1 MKKNNFKI
9 VKIDKSKNLFNYEK
23 KILINELILD
33 LKLGYYDFEKEKAQ
47 KVKFSLEIDYQDKKP
62 SNDKDIKSIVN
73 YGTIVK
79 FITKLIKKKHYNF
92 LETLAEAVF
101 DELFKDK
108 RIAKIMLKI
117 EKLEI
122 LKQCSSVGIQITKK
136 EVMISSEIGKEVI
149 KKELPLIPKLP
160 GVYRM
165 LNDKGDILY
174 VGKAKNLPNRLK
186 SYVSEKNHIIRT
198 ERMLSQTRKL
208 EITTTSNE
216 SEALLLE
223 ANLIK
228 KYKPKFNILLR
239 DDKSFPFI
247 FIGNKDK
254 WPQIKRHRGKK
265 TKKGFY
271 FGPFAS
277 AGSANW
283 TIKMI
288 QKIFHLRVCD
298 DTVFKNRERPC
309 ILYQIKRCSGP
320 CVGYIEKN
328 EYKKTVDDAIEF
340 VSGKSR
346 KIQKSLSDQMEKAS
360 DNLDFEKAGIL
371 RDRIKSLNIIQSSQR
386 INEANL
392 IEADVIAGYKESGKT
407 CIQVFFY
414 RSKQNWGNQAFFPKH
429 DPDEKLSDIL
439 NSFVSQFYENKSVP
453 SSIILSEEIKEKI
466 LIEKTLSQKEEK
478 QIDISIAKKGSKLKV
493 INQAIKNAKDS
504 LTRKLYESQN
514 NRELFDAVANKFNLE
529 TNINLIEVYDNSH
542 IQGTNSVGALI
553 AYGDEGFIKKRY
565 RKFNIKIQKNE
576 QDDYGMMREVLNR
589 RFKRAIQEKDN
600 YLTFPDLVLIDGG
613 KGQYSVARETL
624 NELGLHDL
632 PIVAIAKGKQRNSGN
647 ETFFHNGKEFKFIKN
662 DPTLFFLQ
670 RIRDES
676 HRFAISA
683 HRAKR
688 KKGISKSLLDQIEG
702 IGSIRKRALLN
713 HFGSARAVESA
724 SLDEIKSVE
733 GVEAKVAKK
742 IYNFFHE

>member
-1 MKKNNFKI
+1 MEYRF
-9 VKIDKSKNLFNYEK
+9 
-23 KILINELILD
+23 
-33 LKLGYYDFEKEKAQ
+33 Q
-47 KVKFSLEIDYQDKKP
+47 
-62 SNDKDIKSIVN
+62 
-73 YGTIVK
+73 
-79 FITKLIKKKHYNF
+79 
-92 LETLAEAVF
+92 
-101 DELFKDK
+101 
-108 RIAKIMLKI
+108 
-117 EKLEI
+117 
-122 LKQCSSVGIQITKK
+122 KK
-136 EVMISSEIGKEVI
+136 EAMTSSETGKNII
-149 KKELPLIPKLP
+149 KKEIPLIAKLP
-160 GVYRM
+160 GVYKM
-165 LNDKGDILY
+165 LGEKNEVLY

-198 ERMLSQTRKL
+198 ERMLAKTKKL

-228 KYKPKFNILLR
+228 KHKPRFNILLR

-247 FIGNKDK
+247 FISNKDN
-254 WPQIKRHRGKK
+254 WPQIKKHRGKK
-265 TKKGFY
+265 NKEGFF

-288 QKIFHLRVCD
+288 QKIFQLRICD

-320 CVGYIEKN
+320 CVNFIDKED
-328 EYKKTVDDAIEF
+328 YKKSVDDAIDF

-346 KIQKSLSDQMEKAS
+346 KIQKNLSQQMEIAS
-360 DNLDFEKAGIL
+360 DKLDFEKAALL

-386 INEANL
+386 VNEANL
-392 IEADVIAGYKESGKT
+392 VEADVIAGYKESGKT

-429 DPDEKLSDIL
+429 DPDENLSNII
-439 NSFVSQFYENKSVP
+439 NSFISQFYENKSVP
-453 SSIILSEEIKEKI
+453 GNIILSEEIKEKL
-466 LIEKTLSQKEEK
+466 LIEKTLSKKENK
-478 QIDISIAKKGSKLKV
+478 QVNITVAKKGSKLKV

-504 LTRKLYESQN
+504 LNRKLYESQN
-514 NRELFDAVANKFNLE
+514 NKELFENISQKFSLNS
-529 TNINLIEVYDNSH
+529 NINLVEVYDNSH
-542 IQGTNSVGALI
+542 IQGTDSIGALI
-553 AYGDEGFIKKRY
+553 AFGEEGFVKKRY
-565 RKFNIKIQKNE
+565 RKFNIKIKKNL
-576 QDDYGMMREVLNR
+576 QDDYGMMREVINR
-589 RFKRAIQEKDN
+589 RFKRALQEKEH
-600 YLTFPDLVLIDGG
+600 YLTLPDLILIDGG
-613 KGQYSVARETL
+613 KGQYSVVRETM
-624 NELGLHDL
+624 NELGLHEI
-632 PIVAIAKGKQRNSGN
+632 PVIAIAKGKFRNSGD
-647 ETFFHNGKEFKFIKN
+647 ETFFHNGKNFKFEKN

-670 RIRDES
+670 RMRDEA

-688 KKGISKSLLDQIEG
+688 KKGLKKSLLDQIDG

-724 SLDEIKSVE
+724 SLDEIKSVD
-733 GVEAKVAKK
+733 GVEDKVAKK

>member
-1 MKKNNFKI
+1 M
-9 VKIDKSKNLFNYEK
+9 V
-23 KILINELILD
+23 
-33 LKLGYYDFEKEKAQ
+33 
-47 KVKFSLEIDYQDKKP
+47 
-62 SNDKDIKSIVN
+62 
-73 YGTIVK
+73 
-79 FITKLIKKKHYNF
+79 
-92 LETLAEAVF
+92 
-101 DELFKDK
+101 
-108 RIAKIMLKI
+108 
-117 EKLEI
+117 
-122 LKQCSSVGIQITKK
+122 SSD
-136 EVMISSEIGKEVI
+136 IGKKVI
-149 KKELPLIPKLP
+149 KKEIPLVPKLP

-165 LNDKGDILY
+165 LNAKNEVLY

-198 ERMLSQTRKL
+198 ERMLSQTTKL

-228 KYKPKFNILLR
+228 KYKPRFNILLR

-265 TKKGFY
+265 NRDGFF

-288 QKIFHLRVCD
+288 QKIFQLRVCD

-320 CVGYIEKN
+320 CVGYVKEHD
-328 EYKKTVDDAIEF
+328 YKKSVEDAIEF

-346 KIQKSLSDQMEKAS
+346 KIQKNLSVQMEKS
-360 DNLDFEKAGIL
+360 SEDLDFEKAAIL
-371 RDRIKSLNIIQSSQR
+371 RDKIKSLNIIQSSQR
-386 INEANL
+386 VNEANL
-392 IEADVIAGYKESGKT
+392 VEADVIAGYKESGKT
-407 CIQVFFY
+407 CVQVFFY

-429 DPDEKLSDIL
+429 DPDENLNEII

-453 SSIILSEEIKEKI
+453 SSIIISEEIKEKE
-466 LIEKTLSQKEEK
+466 LIEKALTKKEGK
-478 QIDISIAKKGSKLKV
+478 HINISVAKKGSRLNV

-504 LTRKLYESQN
+504 LNRKLYEGQN
-514 NRELFDAVANKFNLE
+514 NKQLFEEVAKKFDLE
-529 TNINLIEVYDNSH
+529 GIINLVEVYDNSH
-542 IQGTNSVGALI
+542 NQGSNSVGALI
-553 AYGDEGFIKKRY
+553 TYGEEGFIKKRY
-565 RKFNIKIQKNE
+565 RKFNIKLEKNE

-589 RFKRAIQEKDN
+589 RFKRAVQEKDN
-600 YLTFPDLVLIDGG
+600 YLTMPDLVLVDGG
-613 KGQYSVARETL
+613 KGQYSVARETM
-624 NELGLHDL
+624 NELGLHDI
-632 PIVAIAKGKQRNSGN
+632 PIIAIAKGKFRNSGN
-647 ETFFHNGKEFKFIKN
+647 ETFFHNGKEFKFEKN

-670 RIRDES
+670 RIRDEA

-688 KKGISKSLLDQIEG
+688 KKGINKSLLDQIDG
-702 IGSIRKRALLN
+702 IGSVRKRSLLN

-733 GVEAKVAKK
+733 GVEEKVAKK

>member
-1 MKKNNFKI
+1 M
-9 VKIDKSKNLFNYEK
+9 
-23 KILINELILD
+23 
-33 LKLGYYDFEKEKAQ
+33 
-47 KVKFSLEIDYQDKKP
+47 
-62 SNDKDIKSIVN
+62 
-73 YGTIVK
+73 T
-79 FITKLIKKKHYNF
+79 
-92 LETLAEAVF
+92 
-101 DELFKDK
+101 
-108 RIAKIMLKI
+108 
-117 EKLEI
+117 
-122 LKQCSSVGIQITKK
+122 SSD
-136 EVMISSEIGKEVI
+136 IGKEVI

-165 LNDKGDILY
+165 LNSKNEILY
-174 VGKAKNLPNRLK
+174 IGKAKNLPNRLK
-186 SYVSEKNHIIRT
+186 NYISEKNQIIRT
-198 ERMLSQTRKL
+198 ERMLSQTKRL

-228 KYKPKFNILLR
+228 KYKPRFNILLR

-247 FIGNKDK
+247 FIGNEDK

-265 TKKGFY
+265 DKKGFF

-320 CVGYIEKN
+320 CVGYIKEKD
-328 EYKKTVDDAIEF
+328 YKQTVDDAIEF

-346 KIQKSLSDQMEKAS
+346 RIQKNLSNQMEKAS
-360 DNLDFEKAGIL
+360 DDLDFERASIL

-392 IEADVIAGYKESGKT
+392 TEADVIAGYKESGKT

-414 RSKQNWGNQAFFPKH
+414 RSKQNWGNQAFYPKH
-429 DPDEKLSDIL
+429 DPDENLKEIL

-453 SSIILSEEIKEKI
+453 SSIILSEEIREKA
-466 LIEKTLSQKEEK
+466 LIEKTLSKKENK
-478 QIDISIAKKGSKLKV
+478 QINISIAKKGSKLKV
-493 INQAIKNAKDS
+493 VSQAIKNAKDS
-504 LTRKLYESQN
+504 LNRRLYESQN
-514 NRELFDAVANKFNLE
+514 NKEVFESVAKKFDLE

-553 AYGDEGFIKKRY
+553 SYGEEGFIKKRY
-565 RKFNIKIQKNE
+565 RKFNIKIQKNK
-576 QDDYGMMREVLNR
+576 QDDFGMMKEVLNR
-589 RFKRAIQEKDN
+589 RFKKAIQEKDN
-600 YLTFPDLVLIDGG
+600 FLTFPDLVLVDGG
-613 KGQYSVARETL
+613 KGQYSAARESL
-624 NELGLHDL
+624 NELGLHDI
-632 PIVAIAKGKQRNSGN
+632 PIIAIAKGKFRNSGN
-647 ETFFHNGKEFKFIKN
+647 ETFFHNGKEFKFAKN

-688 KKGISKSLLDQIEG
+688 KKGMSQSLLDQIDG

-724 SLDEIKSVE
+724 SLDEIQSVE
-733 GVEAKVAKK
+733 GVEEKVAKK
-742 IYNFFHE
+742 IYNYFHE

>member
-1 MKKNNFKI
+1 MGY
-9 VKIDKSKNLFNYEK
+9 KS
-23 KILINELILD
+23 
-33 LKLGYYDFEKEKAQ
+33 Q
-47 KVKFSLEIDYQDKKP
+47 
-62 SNDKDIKSIVN
+62 
-73 YGTIVK
+73 
-79 FITKLIKKKHYNF
+79 
-92 LETLAEAVF
+92 
-101 DELFKDK
+101 
-108 RIAKIMLKI
+108 
-117 EKLEI
+117 
-122 LKQCSSVGIQITKK
+122 KK
-136 EVMISSEIGKEVI
+136 EVMISSEIGKEII

-160 GVYRM
+160 GVYKM
-165 LNDKGDILY
+165 LSDKDQILY

-198 ERMLSQTRKL
+198 ERMLSQTRKI

-228 KYKPKFNILLR
+228 KHKPKFNILLR

-254 WPQIKRHRGKK
+254 WSQIKRHRGKK
-265 TKKGFY
+265 TKEGFY

-320 CVGYIEKN
+320 CVGYIDEN
-328 EYKKTVDDAIEF
+328 EYKRTVDDAVEF

-346 KIQKSLSDQMEKAS
+346 KIQKNLSDQMEKAS
-360 DNLDFEKAGIL
+360 ESLDFEKAGIL

-392 IEADVIAGYKESGKT
+392 VEADVIAAYKESGQT

-429 DPDEKLSDIL
+429 DPDENLGNIL

-453 SSIILSEEIKEKI
+453 SSIILSQEIKEKI
-466 LIEKTLSQKEEK
+466 LIEQTLSQKEGK
-478 QIDISIAKKGSKLKV
+478 QVNISVAKKGSKLKV

-504 LTRKLYESQN
+504 LNRKLHETQN
-514 NRELFDAVANKFNLE
+514 NRELFESVVAKFNLE

-553 AYGDEGFIKKRY
+553 SYGDEGFIKKRY
-565 RKFNIKIQKNE
+565 RKFNIKMKKNE
-576 QDDYGMMREVLNR
+576 QDDYGMMKEVLTR
-589 RFKRAIQEKDN
+589 RFKKAVQEKEGH
-600 YLTFPDLVLIDGG
+600 LSFPDLIFVDGG

-624 NELGLHDL
+624 NELGLHDIPL
-632 PIVAIAKGKQRNSGN
+632 IAIAKGKFRNSGN
-647 ETFFHNGKEFKFIKN
+647 ETFFHNGKEYKFSKN

-683 HRAKR
+683 HRARR

-733 GVEAKVAKK
+733 GVEEKVAKK

>member
-1 MKKNNFKI
+1 MGY
-9 VKIDKSKNLFNYEK
+9 KS
-23 KILINELILD
+23 
-33 LKLGYYDFEKEKAQ
+33 Q
-47 KVKFSLEIDYQDKKP
+47 
-62 SNDKDIKSIVN
+62 
-73 YGTIVK
+73 
-79 FITKLIKKKHYNF
+79 
-92 LETLAEAVF
+92 
-101 DELFKDK
+101 
-108 RIAKIMLKI
+108 
-117 EKLEI
+117 
-122 LKQCSSVGIQITKK
+122 KK
-136 EVMISSEIGKEVI
+136 EVMISSEIGKEII

-160 GVYRM
+160 GVYKM
-165 LNDKGDILY
+165 LSDKDQILY

-198 ERMLSQTRKL
+198 ERMLSQTRKI

-228 KYKPKFNILLR
+228 KHKPKFNILLR

-247 FIGNKDK
+247 FIGNKDR
-254 WPQIKRHRGKK
+254 WSQIKRHRGKK
-265 TKKGFY
+265 TKEGFY

-298 DTVFKNRERPC
+298 DTVFKNRQRPC

-320 CVGYIEKN
+320 CVGYIDES
-328 EYKKTVDDAIEF
+328 EYKGTVDDAIEF

-346 KIQKSLSDQMEKAS
+346 KIQKNLSDQMEKAS
-360 DNLDFEKAGIL
+360 ESLDFEKAGIL

-392 IEADVIAGYKESGKT
+392 VEADVIAAYKESGQT

-429 DPDEKLSDIL
+429 DPDENLGNIL

-453 SSIILSEEIKEKI
+453 SSIILSQEIKEKI
-466 LIEKTLSQKEEK
+466 LIEQTLSQKEGK
-478 QIDISIAKKGSKLKV
+478 QVNISVAKKGSKLKV

-504 LTRKLYESQN
+504 LNRKLHETQN
-514 NRELFDAVANKFNLE
+514 NRELFESVVAKFNLE

-553 AYGDEGFIKKRY
+553 SYGDEGFIKKRY
-565 RKFNIKIQKNE
+565 RKFNIKIKKNE
-576 QDDYGMMREVLNR
+576 QDDYGMMKEVLTR
-589 RFKRAIQEKDN
+589 RFKKAVQEKEGH
-600 YLTFPDLVLIDGG
+600 LSFPDLIFVDGG

-624 NELGLHDL
+624 NELGLHDIPL
-632 PIVAIAKGKQRNSGN
+632 IAIAKGKFRNSGN
-647 ETFFHNGKEFKFIKN
+647 ETFFHNGKEYKFSKN

-683 HRAKR
+683 HRARR

-724 SLDEIKSVE
+724 SLDEIKTVE
-733 GVEAKVAKK
+733 GVEEKVAKK

>member
-1 MKKNNFKI
+1 
-9 VKIDKSKNLFNYEK
+9 
-23 KILINELILD
+23 
-33 LKLGYYDFEKEKAQ
+33 
-47 KVKFSLEIDYQDKKP
+47 
-62 SNDKDIKSIVN
+62 
-73 YGTIVK
+73 
-79 FITKLIKKKHYNF
+79 
-92 LETLAEAVF
+92 
-101 DELFKDK
+101 
-108 RIAKIMLKI
+108 
-117 EKLEI
+117 
-122 LKQCSSVGIQITKK
+122 
-136 EVMISSEIGKEVI
+136 MISSEIGKEVI
-149 KKELPLIPKLP
+149 KKELALIPKLP
-160 GVYRM
+160 GVYKM
-165 LNDKGDILY
+165 INSKNEILY

-198 ERMLSQTRKL
+198 ERMLSQTKKI

-228 KYKPKFNILLR
+228 KHKPKFNILLR

-247 FIGNKDK
+247 FIGKEDK

-265 TKKGFY
+265 EKKGFF

-309 ILYQIKRCSGP
+309 ILYQIKRCSAP
-320 CVGYIEKN
+320 CVGFIEEKD
-328 EYKKTVDDAIEF
+328 YKQSVDDAIEF

-346 KIQKSLSDQMEKAS
+346 KIQKNLSQQMEKAS
-360 DNLDFEKAGIL
+360 EELDFEKATIL

-386 INEANL
+386 VNEANL
-392 IEADVIAGYKESGKT
+392 VEADVIAGYKESGKT

-414 RSKQNWGNQAFFPKH
+414 RSKQNWGNQAFYPKH
-429 DPDEKLSDIL
+429 DAEENLSEIL

-453 SSIILSEEIKEKI
+453 ASIILSENIREKD
-466 LIEKTLSQKEEK
+466 LIEKTLSKKEDK
-478 QIDISIAKKGSKLKV
+478 QINISIAKKGSKLKV
-493 INQAIKNAKDS
+493 INQVIKNAKDS
-504 LTRKLYESQN
+504 LSRKLYEHQN
-514 NRELFDAVANKFNLE
+514 NKELFESVAKKFNLE

-553 AYGDEGFIKKRY
+553 TYGEEGFIKKRY
-565 RKFNIKIQKNE
+565 RKFNIKIRENI
-576 QDDYGMMREVLNR
+576 QDDYGMIKEVLER
-589 RFKRAIQEKDN
+589 RFKRALQEKDN

-613 KGQYSVARETL
+613 KGQYSSARSSL
-624 NELGLHDL
+624 NELGLHDI
-632 PIVAIAKGKQRNSGN
+632 PVIAIAKGKLRNSGN
-647 ETFFHNGKEFKFIKN
+647 EVFFHNGKELKFEKN

-670 RIRDES
+670 RIRDEA
-676 HRFAISA
+676 HRFAVSA

-688 KKGISKSLLDQIEG
+688 KKGMTSSLLDQIEG

-724 SLDEIKSVE
+724 SLDEIQSVD
-733 GVEAKVAKK
+733 GVEEKVAKK

>member
-1 MKKNNFKI
+1 
-9 VKIDKSKNLFNYEK
+9 
-23 KILINELILD
+23 
-33 LKLGYYDFEKEKAQ
+33 
-47 KVKFSLEIDYQDKKP
+47 
-62 SNDKDIKSIVN
+62 
-73 YGTIVK
+73 
-79 FITKLIKKKHYNF
+79 
-92 LETLAEAVF
+92 
-101 DELFKDK
+101 
-108 RIAKIMLKI
+108 
-117 EKLEI
+117 
-122 LKQCSSVGIQITKK
+122 
-136 EVMISSEIGKEVI
+136 MISSEIGKDVI

-165 LNDKGDILY
+165 LNNKDVILY

-198 ERMLSQTRKL
+198 ERMLSQTKKI

-247 FIGNKDK
+247 YIGNKDK
-254 WPQIKRHRGKK
+254 WPQIRKHRGKK
-265 TKKGFY
+265 NKDGFY

-320 CVGYIEKN
+320 CVGNIN
-328 EYKKTVDDAIEF
+328 ENDYKKTVDNAMEF

-346 KIQKSLSDQMEKAS
+346 KIQKNLSKQMEDAS
-360 DNLDFEKAGIL
+360 SELDFEKAAIL

-429 DPDEKLSDIL
+429 DPDEKLNNIV
-439 NSFVSQFYENKSVP
+439 NSFIAQFYENKSVP
-453 SSIILSEEIKEKI
+453 KSIILSEDIKERL
-466 LIEKTLSQKEEK
+466 LIEKALSKKENK
-478 QIDISIAKKGSKLKV
+478 QINISIAKKGSKLKV

-504 LTRKLYESQN
+504 LNRKIYESQN
-514 NRELFDAVANKFNLE
+514 NRELFDKVAEKFNLE
-529 TNINLIEVYDNSH
+529 PNLNLIEVYDNSH
-542 IQGTNSVGALI
+542 IQGSNSVGALI
-553 AYGDEGFIKKRY
+553 TYGDEGFIKKRY
-565 RKFNIKIQKNE
+565 RKFNIKIEKNE

-589 RFKRAIQEKDN
+589 RFKRAVEEKSN
-600 YLTFPDLVLIDGG
+600 YLSFPDLVLIDGG
-613 KGQYSVARETL
+613 KGQYSVARETM
-624 NELGLHDL
+624 NELGLHDI
-632 PIVAIAKGKQRNSGN
+632 PMIAIAKGKMRNSGN
-647 ETFFHNGKEFKFIKN
+647 ETFFHNGKEFKFSRN

-670 RIRDES
+670 RLRDES

-688 KKGISKSLLDQIEG
+688 KKGISKSLLDQIDG
-702 IGSIRKRALLN
+702 IGSVRKRALLN

-724 SLDEIKSVE
+724 SLDEIKSVN
-733 GVEAKVAKK
+733 GVEEIVAKK
-742 IYNFFHE
+742 IYNYFHE

>member
-1 MKKNNFKI
+1 
-9 VKIDKSKNLFNYEK
+9 
-23 KILINELILD
+23 
-33 LKLGYYDFEKEKAQ
+33 
-47 KVKFSLEIDYQDKKP
+47 
-62 SNDKDIKSIVN
+62 
-73 YGTIVK
+73 
-79 FITKLIKKKHYNF
+79 
-92 LETLAEAVF
+92 
-101 DELFKDK
+101 
-108 RIAKIMLKI
+108 
-117 EKLEI
+117 
-122 LKQCSSVGIQITKK
+122 
-136 EVMISSEIGKEVI
+136 MISSEAGKEII
-149 KKELPLIPKLP
+149 KKQLPLIPKLP

-165 LNDKGDILY
+165 LNSNNEILY
-174 VGKAKNLPNRLK
+174 VGKAKSLPNRLK
-186 SYVSEKNHIIRT
+186 SYVTEKNHIIRT
-198 ERMLSQTRKL
+198 ERMLSQTKKI

-247 FIGNKDK
+247 YIGNKDK
-254 WPQIKRHRGKK
+254 WPQIKKHRGKK
-265 TKKGFY
+265 EKKGFF

-298 DTVFKNRERPC
+298 DTVFKNRKRPC

-320 CVGYIEKN
+320 CVGYIDET
-328 EYKKTVDDAIEF
+328 EYKKSVDDAIEF

-346 KIQKSLSDQMEKAS
+346 KIQKDLSSQMEKAS
-360 DNLDFEKAGIL
+360 EDLDFEKATIL

-392 IEADVIAGYKESGKT
+392 LEADVIAGYKESGKT

-429 DPDEKLSDIL
+429 DPDESLNNVL

-453 SSIILSEEIKEKI
+453 KSIILSEEIKEKS
-466 LIEKTLSQKEEK
+466 LIEKTLSKKENKE
-478 QIDISIAKKGSKLKV
+478 IGISIAKKGSKLKV
-493 INQAIKNAKDS
+493 INLAIKNAKDS
-504 LTRKLYESQN
+504 LNRKLYESQN
-514 NRELFDAVANKFNLE
+514 NKELFEHVVKKFNLDS
-529 TNINLIEVYDNSH
+529 NINLIEVYDNSH

-553 AYGDEGFIKKRY
+553 AFGDEGFIKKRY
-565 RKFNIKIQKNE
+565 RKFNIKIEKNS

-600 YLTFPDLVLIDGG
+600 FLSFPDLVLIDGG
-613 KGQYSVARETL
+613 KGQYSTARETM
-624 NELGLHDL
+624 NELGLHDI
-632 PIVAIAKGKQRNSGN
+632 PIIAIAKGKYRNSGN
-647 ETFFHNGKEFKFIKN
+647 ETFFHKGKEYKFQKN

-670 RIRDES
+670 RLRDES
-676 HRFAISA
+676 HRFVISA
-683 HRAKR
+683 HRTKR
-688 KKGISKSLLDQIEG
+688 KRAISKSLLDQIEG
-702 IGSIRKRALLN
+702 IGSMRKRSLLN

-733 GVEAKVAKK
+733 GVEEKVAKK

>member
-1 MKKNNFKI
+1 
-9 VKIDKSKNLFNYEK
+9 
-23 KILINELILD
+23 
-33 LKLGYYDFEKEKAQ
+33 
-47 KVKFSLEIDYQDKKP
+47 
-62 SNDKDIKSIVN
+62 
-73 YGTIVK
+73 
-79 FITKLIKKKHYNF
+79 
-92 LETLAEAVF
+92 
-101 DELFKDK
+101 
-108 RIAKIMLKI
+108 
-117 EKLEI
+117 
-122 LKQCSSVGIQITKK
+122 
-136 EVMISSEIGKEVI
+136 MISSDIGKEVI

-165 LNDKGDILY
+165 LNAKNEVLY
-174 VGKAKNLPNRLK
+174 VGKAKNLLNRLK

-198 ERMLSQTRKL
+198 ERMLSQTKKL

-228 KYKPKFNILLR
+228 KHKPKYNILLR

-247 FIGNKDK
+247 FIGDKDK

-265 TKKGFY
+265 NKDGFY

-277 AGSANW
+277 SGSANW

-288 QKIFHLRVCD
+288 QKIFQLRVCD

-320 CVGYIEKN
+320 CVGFVKEG
-328 EYKKTVDDAIEF
+328 EYKNSVDDAIKF

-346 KIQKSLSDQMEKAS
+346 KIQKNLSTQMEKS
-360 DNLDFEKAGIL
+360 SEELNFEKAAIL

-392 IEADVIAGYKESGKT
+392 VEADVIAGYKESGKT

-429 DPDEKLSDIL
+429 DPDEDLNEIL
-439 NSFVSQFYENKSVP
+439 NSFLSQFYENKAVP
-453 SSIILSEEIKEKI
+453 SSIIINEEIKEKT
-466 LIEKTLSQKEEK
+466 LIEKTLSKKEGK
-478 QIDISIAKKGSKLKV
+478 QINISIAKKGSKLNV

-504 LTRKLYESQN
+504 LNRKLYESQN
-514 NRELFDAVANKFNLE
+514 NKELFEEVANKFNLE
-529 TNINLIEVYDNSH
+529 NDINLVEVYDNSH
-542 IQGTNSVGALI
+542 NQGSNSVGALI
-553 AYGDEGFIKKRY
+553 AYGEEGFIKKRY

-576 QDDYGMMREVLNR
+576 QDDYGMMKEVVNR
-589 RFKRAIQEKDN
+589 RFKRAVQEKNN
-600 YLTFPDLVLIDGG
+600 YLSMPDLVLIDGG
-613 KGQYSVARETL
+613 KGQYSVVRETM
-624 NELGLHDL
+624 NELGLHDI
-632 PIVAIAKGKQRNSGN
+632 PIIAIAKGKFRNSGN
-647 ETFFHNGKEFKFIKN
+647 ETFFHNGKDFKFEKN

-670 RIRDES
+670 RIRDEA

-688 KKGISKSLLDQIEG
+688 KKGISRSLLDQIDS

-724 SLDEIKSVE
+724 SLEEIKSVE
-733 GVEAKVAKK
+733 GVEEKVAKK

>member
-1 MKKNNFKI
+1 
-9 VKIDKSKNLFNYEK
+9 
-23 KILINELILD
+23 
-33 LKLGYYDFEKEKAQ
+33 
-47 KVKFSLEIDYQDKKP
+47 
-62 SNDKDIKSIVN
+62 
-73 YGTIVK
+73 
-79 FITKLIKKKHYNF
+79 
-92 LETLAEAVF
+92 
-101 DELFKDK
+101 
-108 RIAKIMLKI
+108 
-117 EKLEI
+117 
-122 LKQCSSVGIQITKK
+122 
-136 EVMISSEIGKEVI
+136 MISSELGKEAI

-165 LNDKGDILY
+165 LDSKNEILY

-186 SYVSEKNHIIRT
+186 SYIAEKNHIIRT
-198 ERMLSQTRKL
+198 ERMLSQTKKI

-247 FIGNKDK
+247 FIGNKDE

-265 TKKGFY
+265 SKEGFY

-320 CVGYIEKN
+320 CVGYINKE
-328 EYKKTVDDAIEF
+328 EYKRSVDDAIEF

-346 KIQKSLSDQMEKAS
+346 RIQKNLSNQMEKAS
-360 DNLDFEKAGIL
+360 ENLDFEKAAIL

-392 IEADVIAGYKESGKT
+392 LEADVIAGYKESGKA

-429 DPDEKLSDIL
+429 DPDEKLSNIL
-439 NSFVSQFYENKSVP
+439 NSFISQFYENKNVP
-453 SSIILSEEIKEKI
+453 SLIILSEDIKEKN
-466 LIEKTLSQKEEK
+466 LIEKTLSKKESK
-478 QIDISIAKKGSKLKV
+478 HINISVAKKGSKLKV

-504 LTRKLYESQN
+504 LNRKLYESQN
-514 NRELFDAVANKFNLE
+514 NKELFDSVSKKFNLE
-529 TNINLIEVYDNSH
+529 TNISLIEVYDNSH

-553 AYGDEGFIKKRY
+553 AYGEEGFIKKRY
-565 RKFNIKIQKNE
+565 RKFNIKKKDNE

-589 RFKRAIQEKDN
+589 RFKRAIQEKDGF
-600 YLTFPDLVLIDGG
+600 LSFPDLVMIDGG
-613 KGQYSVARETL
+613 KGQYSVARETM
-624 NELGLHDL
+624 NELGLHDI
-632 PIVAIAKGKQRNSGN
+632 PVIAIAKGKYRNSGN
-647 ETFFHNGKEFKFIKN
+647 ETFFHNGKDFKFEKN

-676 HRFAISA
+676 HRFAVSA

-688 KKGISKSLLDQIEG
+688 KKGITKSLLDQIEG
-702 IGSIRKRALLN
+702 IGSMRKRALLN

-724 SLDEIKSVE
+724 SLDEIKTVE
-733 GVEAKVAKK
+733 GVEEKVAKK

>member
-1 MKKNNFKI
+1 
-9 VKIDKSKNLFNYEK
+9 
-23 KILINELILD
+23 
-33 LKLGYYDFEKEKAQ
+33 
-47 KVKFSLEIDYQDKKP
+47 
-62 SNDKDIKSIVN
+62 
-73 YGTIVK
+73 
-79 FITKLIKKKHYNF
+79 
-92 LETLAEAVF
+92 
-101 DELFKDK
+101 
-108 RIAKIMLKI
+108 
-117 EKLEI
+117 
-122 LKQCSSVGIQITKK
+122 
-136 EVMISSEIGKEVI
+136 MISSELGKEVI
-149 KKELPLIPKLP
+149 KKELALIPKLP
-160 GVYRM
+160 GVYKM
-165 LNDKGDILY
+165 INSKNEILY

-198 ERMLSQTRKL
+198 ERMLSQTKKI

-228 KYKPKFNILLR
+228 KHKPKFNILLR

-247 FIGNKDK
+247 FIGKENK

-265 TKKGFY
+265 EKKGFF

-309 ILYQIKRCSGP
+309 ILYQIKRCSAP
-320 CVGYIEKN
+320 CVGFIEEKD
-328 EYKKTVDDAIEF
+328 YKQSVDDAIEF

-346 KIQKSLSDQMEKAS
+346 KIQKNLSQQMEKAS
-360 DNLDFEKAGIL
+360 EELDFEKATIL

-386 INEANL
+386 VNEANL
-392 IEADVIAGYKESGKT
+392 VEADVIAGYKESGKT

-414 RSKQNWGNQAFFPKH
+414 RSKQNWGNQAFYPKH
-429 DPDEKLSDIL
+429 DAEENLSEIL

-453 SSIILSEEIKEKI
+453 ASIILSENIREKD
-466 LIEKTLSQKEEK
+466 LIEKTLSKKEDK
-478 QIDISIAKKGSKLKV
+478 QINISVAKKGSKLKV

-504 LTRKLYESQN
+504 LSRKIYESQN
-514 NRELFDAVANKFNLE
+514 NKELFESVAKKFNLE

-553 AYGDEGFIKKRY
+553 TYGEEGFIKKRY
-565 RKFNIKIQKNE
+565 RKFNIKIRENS
-576 QDDYGMMREVLNR
+576 QDDYGMIKEVLER
-589 RFKRAIQEKDN
+589 RFKRALQEKDN

-613 KGQYSVARETL
+613 KGQYSSARSSL
-624 NELGLHDL
+624 NELGLHDI
-632 PIVAIAKGKQRNSGN
+632 PVIAIAKGKLRNSGN
-647 ETFFHNGKEFKFIKN
+647 EVFFHNGKDLKFEKN

-670 RIRDES
+670 RIRDEA
-676 HRFAISA
+676 HRFAVSA

-688 KKGISKSLLDQIEG
+688 KKGLTSSLLDQIEG

-724 SLDEIKSVE
+724 SLDEIQSVD
-733 GVEAKVAKK
+733 GVEEKVAKK